1 MNKIKKKFIINYIK
15 LFKFDTMKK
24 LRFIEIFQYSTIG
37 IMLALL
43 FGRITE
49 YYIFSNNINYLLQ
62 LNVLKKNNDKIYL
75 NREDNIT
82 INDYFSINYNRL
94 LLYIIISLESL
105 LFIILIYYLKKI
117 LKLIP
122 SIATIYNNKF
132 IPYLTFDLSLNIAFS
147 LILIKRIPSFQSK
160 ITALTSH

>member
-1 MNKIKKKFIINYIK
+1 MNKTYKNFIINYKK
-15 LFKFDTMKK
+15 LFKFDTIKK
-24 LRFIEIFQYSTIG
+24 LRFLEIFQYSTIG

-75 NREDNIT
+75 NREDNIR
-82 INDYFSINYNRL
+82 INDYFSINHNRL
-94 LLYIIISLESL
+94 LLYIIISFESF
-105 LFIILIYYLKKI
+105 LFIIMIYYLKKI

-132 IPYLTFDLSLNIAFS
+132 IPYLTFDLSLNIAFG
-147 LILIKRIPSFQSK
+147 LILIYRIPSFQSK
-160 ITALTSH
+160 ITALTHG

>member
-1 MNKIKKKFIINYIK
+1 MNKIKKNFIINYIK

>member
-1 MNKIKKKFIINYIK
+1 MNKTQKNFITNYKK
-15 LFKFDTMKK
+15 LFKFDTIKK

-37 IMLALL
+37 IMMALL

-75 NREDNIT
+75 NREDNII
-82 INDYFSINYNRL
+82 INSYFSINYNRL
-94 LLYIIISLESL
+94 LLYIIISLESF
-105 LFIILIYYLKKI
+105 LFIIMIYYLKKI

-132 IPYLTFDLSLNIAFS
+132 IPYLTFDLSLNIAFG
-147 LILIKRIPSFQSK
+147 LILIHRIPSFQSK
-160 ITALTSH
+160 ITALTSR